1 MNTKNQEGVTI
12 SLNSV
17 IDKFLFHCQY
27 EKGLSEKTTTAYQTD
42 LRQFNNYISNS
53 CSDNILNICKD
64 DLKGYMLH
72 ISGLKPKT
80 VKRKVASLKA
90 MFNFW
95 EYEEENFVTPFRKM
109 RVRIKE
115 PQTLPTVM
123 TLDEINRILK
133 LLYKEMDSNNK
144 TKNYAYTAQVRDIA
158 IIELLFATGVRV
170 SELCSI
176 TCENIDLKRG
186 SLKIVGKGNKER
198 IIQICQPE
206 VISALKRYVKLFKPT
221 TYFFINRLGNTVSAQ
236 SVRTLVMNI
245 AQKAGIN
252 KNITPHTFRHSFATL
267 LLEADVDIKYIQN
280 LLGHSSIVTTQIY
293 THVNLNKQKK
303 ILSTKHPR
311 KKLCHQII
319 I

>member
-1 MNTKNQEGVTI
+1 MNIKNQEGVTV

-17 IDKFLFHCQY
+17 IDKFIFHCQY
-27 EKGLSEKTTTAYQTD
+27 EKGLSEKTTIAYQTD
-42 LRQFNNYISNS
+42 LSQFSNYIPSS
-53 CSDNILNICKD
+53 CSDNILDVCKD

-72 ISGLKPKT
+72 ISGLKPKS

-95 EYEEENFVTPFRKM
+95 EYEEDEFVNPFRKM
-109 RVRIKE
+109 RVKIKE

-133 LLYKEMDSNNK
+133 LLYREMDGNNK
-144 TKNYAYTAQVRDIA
+144 TENYAYTAQVRDIA

-170 SELCSI
+170 SELCSV

-198 IIQICQPE
+198 VIQICQPE
-206 VISALKRYVKLFKPT
+206 VLSALKRYAKLFKPT
-221 TYFFINRLGNTVSAQ
+221 TYFFINRLGNPISAQ
-236 SVRTLVMNI
+236 SVRSLVVTVVK
-245 AQKAGIN
+245 KAGIN
-252 KNITPHTFRHSFATL
+252 KKITPHTFRHSFATL

-311 KKLCHQII
+311 KKLSYT
-319 I
+319 